1 MNRTLLRCEK
11 RLLIWLGC
19 GYNRQSLS
27 SGPIG
32 AKTAKLTGFGIGKPF
47 ALLKRF
53 AWLRAV
59 NEHGH

>member
-11 RLLIWLGC
+11 RLLIWPAC

-59 NEHGH
+59 NEYGH